1 MSNGTHVGKRFTG
14 LGTVFLVLF
23 IDLAGFGILFPLY
36 AEMMKFYLE
45 HDRGLLH
52 ALLGGITALFPHADT
67 GQQAAL
73 FGGAIGAIYSGVQFI
88 TAPLW
93 GRLSDRVGRRP
104 VLLFSIGGSLMAA
117 LLWAFSCDFT
127 VLLLS
132 RLIAGGMTGNVAVAN
147 AAVADLTT
155 PQTRSRGM
163 ATVGMAFGLGFI
175 LGPAI
180 GAFAWAYLPH
190 WEATGTVL
198 GVNPFTCA
206 ALIAVALSLI
216 NLVWAWRFFSETLP
230 PEIRTTVPP
239 ATRTLDPAQM
249 FRADLGPGVPAINL
263 AFLTYTLLFSAMEAT
278 LVFLVAA
285 RLNFDPAR
293 NGWLFVVMGLVAAT
307 MQGAVFRPF
316 VRRFGP
322 RALGI
327 AGVIAMVPGF
337 ALLALVDAHPRE
349 SLMWTGVCLLSVGT
363 GLVFPALSALAS
375 LAGDPARQGWVM
387 GAFRS
392 AGALGRAGGPLLG
405 AIAYFSFSPAA
416 PYWIGAV
423 CLLVPVVLL
432 ARLPAGSGLAGKAE

>member
-1 MSNGTHVGKRFTG
+1 MSDGTHVGRRGTG

-52 ALLGGITALFPHADT
+52 ALLGGITGLFPHADA

-73 FGGAIGAIYSGVQFI
+73 FGGTIGALYSGVQFL

-104 VLLFSIGGSLMAA
+104 VLLVSIGGSLMAA

-127 VLLLS
+127 LLLLS

-163 ATVGMAFGLGFI
+163 AAVGMAFGLGFI

-190 WEATGTVL
+190 WQATSTVL

-216 NLVWAWRFFSETLP
+216 NLVWAWRFFRETLP
-230 PEIRTTVPP
+230 PEKRVSAPP
-239 ATRTLDPAQM
+239 MTRTLDPAQM

-263 AFLTYTLLFSAMEAT
+263 TFLIYTLLFSAMETT
-278 LVFLVAA
+278 LVFLVMH
-285 RLNFDPAR
+285 RLDFGPVQ
-293 NGWLFVVMGLVAAT
+293 NGQLFVVMGLIAAV
-307 MQGAVFRPF
+307 MQGGVFRPF

-322 RALGI
+322 RVLGI
-327 AGVIAMVPGF
+327 AGIVAMLPGF
-337 ALLALVDAHPRE
+337 VLLALIDAHPHQSFAWLGV
-349 SLMWTGVCLLSVGT
+349 SLLAVGT
-363 GLVFPALSALAS
+363 GLVFPALTALAS
-375 LAGDPARQGWVM
+375 LAGDPARQGYVM

-405 AIAYFSFSPAA
+405 AIAYFSINPAS
-416 PYWIGAV
+416 PYWIGV
-423 CLLVPVVLL
+423 VVLVVPIVML
-432 ARLPAGSGLAGKAE
+432 ARLPAGCGLAGKAE